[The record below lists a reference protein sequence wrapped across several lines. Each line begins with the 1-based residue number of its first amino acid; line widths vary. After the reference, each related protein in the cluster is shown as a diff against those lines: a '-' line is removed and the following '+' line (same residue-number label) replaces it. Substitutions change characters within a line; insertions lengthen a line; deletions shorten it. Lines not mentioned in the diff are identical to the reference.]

1 MNAAHPSGSDR
12 EEAQEV
18 SRLLPEAPE
27 WDLPRG
33 RHRHHK
39 DILMQQI
46 DLHHESVAA
55 ATPPHG
61 RASAAPTP
69 LRRRLL
75 RPAVAVPVAALAL
88 TGALA
93 ATLTFTGDDHGATPV
108 AQAPASDGGATVLL
122 NQIADASLRTDTA
135 PVKDGQYVY
144 VRSTVRSNE
153 GTFAGPVE
161 LGAPHR
167 REVWMAQTSKPVK
180 TLGTMK
186 ETGRGVPMS
195 GQLLPY
201 KSTDAL
207 APGLESPTYAWLAS
221 LPTDPDQLL
230 DELYA
235 GTRTGGRESEDQAVF
250 EKIGSLLDETVMP
263 PKNAA
268 ALYKAVARIPGIKR
282 IPDAVDAA
290 GRHGV
295 GVARQD
301 DRSASRSEW
310 IFDSESLTYLG
321 SRSYLDK
328 DGKGMKLAGT
338 NAILRRTV
346 VDKSGTMPA
355 DTTADS

>member
-12 EEAQEV
+12 EEAQKV

-46 DLHHESVAA
+46 DRDHESVAA
-55 ATPPHG
+55 TTPPRG
-61 RASAAPTP
+61 EASTATTP

-93 ATLTFTGDDHGATPV
+93 ATLTFSDDHGATPV
-108 AQAPASDGGATVLL
+108 AQAPAPDGGATVLL

-167 REVWMAQTSKPVK
+167 RDVWMAQTSKPVK
-180 TLGTMK
+180 TLGTMR
-186 ETGRGVPMS
+186 ETGKGVPMS
-195 GQLLPY
+195 GQRLPY
-201 KSTDAL
+201 GSTDAL
-207 APGLESPTYAWLAS
+207 APGLERPTYAWLAS
-221 LPTDPDQLL
+221 LPTEPDKLL
-230 DELYA
+230 DELYT
-235 GTRTGGRESEDQAVF
+235 GTRTTGRESKDQAVF

-263 PKNAA
+263 PENAA

-282 IPDAVDAA
+282 IPDAADAA

-295 GVARQD
+295 GISRQD
-301 DRSASRSEW
+301 ARSAVRSEW

-346 VDKSGTMPA
+346 VDKSGAMPA

>member
-1 MNAAHPSGSDR
+1 MNAAHPFGSDR

-18 SRLLPEAPE
+18 SRLLPKAPE

-46 DLHHESVAA
+46 DRHHESVAPTIPPRHQES
-55 ATPPHG
+55 AT
-61 RASAAPTP
+61 A
-69 LRRRLL
+69 RRRFL

-93 ATLTFTGDDHGATPV
+93 ATFTFVGDDHGAAPV
-108 AQAPASDGGATVLL
+108 AHAPAPDSGATVLL
-122 NQIADASLRTDTA
+122 NQIADASLRTDTT

-153 GTFAGPVE
+153 GTFAGPVA

-167 REVWMAQTSKPVK
+167 REAWTAQTSEPVRN
-180 TLGTMK
+180 LGVIK
-186 ETGRGVPMS
+186 ETGKGVPMS
-195 GQLLPY
+195 GQRLPY
-201 KSTDAL
+201 ESADPL
-207 APGLESPTYAWLAS
+207 APGLDRPTYAWLSS
-221 LPTDPDQLL
+221 LPTDPDRLL

-235 GTRTGGRESEDQAVF
+235 GTRPSGRESRDQAVF

-268 ALYKAVARIPGIKR
+268 ALYKAVARIPGIQR

-295 GVARQD
+295 GIARQD
-301 DRSASRSEW
+301 ARSATRSEW
-310 IFDSESLTYLG
+310 IFDSERLTYLG

-346 VDKSGTMPA
+346 VDKSGAMPA

>member
-1 MNAAHPSGSDR
+1 MNAVHPFGSDR
-12 EEAQEV
+12 KEAHEV

-46 DLHHESVAA
+46 DRHHESVAP
-55 ATPPHG
+55 ATAPRHQE
-61 RASAAPTP
+61 SAGA
-69 LRRRLL
+69 RRSFL

-93 ATLTFTGDDHGATPV
+93 ATLTFVGDDHGATRV
-108 AQAPASDGGATVLL
+108 AHAPAADSGATVLL
-122 NQIADASLRTDTA
+122 NQIADASLRTDAT
-135 PVKDGQYVY
+135 PVKDAQYVY

-153 GTFAGPVE
+153 GAFAGPVE

-167 REVWMAQTSKPVK
+167 REAWMAQTSKPVK
-180 TLGTMK
+180 TLGTIE
-186 ETGRGVPMS
+186 ETGKGVPMS
-195 GQLLPY
+195 GQRLPVE
-201 KSTDAL
+201 SADAL
-207 APGLESPTYAWLAS
+207 APGLDRPTFAWLAS

-235 GTRTGGRESEDQAVF
+235 GTRASGRESKDQAVF

-295 GVARQD
+295 GIARQD
-301 DRSASRSEW
+301 ARSATRSEW

-328 DGKGMKLAGT
+328 DGTGMKLAGT

-346 VDKSGTMPA
+346 VDRSGAMSA
-355 DTTADS
+355 GTTADS

>member
-12 EEAQEV
+12 KKAQEV

-46 DLHHESVAA
+46 DRHHE
-55 ATPPHG
+55 
-61 RASAAPTP
+61 SAAPTTP
-69 LRRRLL
+69 PRHQESATARRRFL

-93 ATLTFTGDDHGATPV
+93 ATLTFVGDDHGATPV
-108 AQAPASDGGATVLL
+108 AHAPAADSGATGLL
-122 NQIADASLRTDTA
+122 DQIADASLRTDTT
-135 PVKDGQYVY
+135 PVRDGQYVY

-167 REVWMAQTSKPVK
+167 REAWTAQTSRPVK
-180 TLGTMK
+180 SLGTIK
-186 ETGRGVPMS
+186 ETGKGVPMS
-195 GQLLPY
+195 GQRLPY
-201 KSTDAL
+201 ESADAL
-207 APGLESPTYAWLAS
+207 APGFDRPTYAWLAS
-221 LPTDPDQLL
+221 LPTEPDQLL

-235 GTRTGGRESEDQAVF
+235 GTRATGRESRDQAVF

-268 ALYKAVARIPGIKR
+268 ALYRAVARIPGIKR
-282 IPDAVDAA
+282 IPDAVDAT

-295 GVARQD
+295 GIARQD
-301 DRSASRSEW
+301 ARSATRSEW

-321 SRSYLDK
+321 SRTYLDK

-346 VDKSGTMPA
+346 VDKSGAMPA